1 MYDSVRVQVVQS
13 MNKLLSY
20 LPNFVLRE
28 IPIIFKDLKQF
39 PLSKLSDHTELVS
52 SLEWIQE

>member
-28 IPIIFKDLKQF
+28 VPIIFKDLKQF
-39 PLSKLSDHTELVS
+39 SLSELSDHTELVS